1 MWLTDLYDKYLPNAT
16 RGGKLAL
23 FKGNKTCLLSDKLT
37 YFVKVQTLQIFVQ
50 IMQTHY
56 NIRITLD
63 LAHKHKSALNL
74 LIIIYFS
81 EVFLLM
87 LTVFRNKYHIIRVQ
101 HVILHPIT
109 FIMFSSKG

>member
-16 RGGKLAL
+16 RGEKLAL
-23 FKGNKTCLLSDKLT
+23 FKGNKTCLLSNKLT

-50 IMQTHY
+50 IMQTNY

-74 LIIIYFS
+74 LIIIVL
-81 EVFLLM
+81 EG
-87 LTVFRNKYHIIRVQ
+87 K
-101 HVILHPIT
+101 
-109 FIMFSSKG
+109 